1 MSKEEVSLDH
11 QKVKVVESWVRPS
24 LVSEVR
30 SFVGLASYYHRL
42 VKNFAAI
49 ATHLTNLTKTK
60 VPFKWSRNVRGTSK
74 SLNSF
79 DHHAHC
85 SIID

>member
-1 MSKEEVSLDH
+1 MDL
-11 QKVKVVESWVRPS
+11 QKVEAVENWVQPS
-24 LVSEVR
+24 SMMEVR

-60 VPFKWSRNVRGTSK
+60 VSFKWSRNVRGTSK